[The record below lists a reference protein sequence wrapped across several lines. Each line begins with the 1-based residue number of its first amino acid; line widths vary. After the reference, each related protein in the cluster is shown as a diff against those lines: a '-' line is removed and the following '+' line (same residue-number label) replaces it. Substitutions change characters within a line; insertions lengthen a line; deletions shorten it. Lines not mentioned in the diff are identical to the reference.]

1 MKSKLTKDE
10 VRQRLTGPI
19 PSVKTPFNEDGSI
32 DYEGLHNQIE
42 FQLGAKCRT
51 ILLTDG
57 DSHFECMSRQEI
69 AEVTR
74 KVCQQVGDRAMIV
87 AADSFY
93 GTAHSI
99 EFANYARDCDADVL
113 MVLPPN
119 WANSCTPQTMAE
131 HYAVVAEHLP
141 VMIVTNIFI
150 KQGADFGLET
160 IRLALDLSEN
170 IVAVKD
176 DMCGAFARRLCLL
189 AHQHCAVFAGGQ
201 KVNHVNMWPYG
212 CDGYLSTFMSFRPD
226 IAWKYWHA
234 IEANDIETARGVI
247 SDIDIPFFD
256 FLIKTGNWNAAM
268 HGVLELFGICKRW
281 RRKPYYS
288 LNDEEMDGLAK
299 FLHDKDLLDK

>member
-1 MKSKLTKDE
+1 MKSQLTKDQ
-10 VRQRLTGPI
+10 VCHCLSGPI
-19 PSVKTPFNEDGSI
+19 PSVKTPFNKDGSI
-32 DYEGLHNQIE
+32 DYEGLGNQIE

-57 DSHFECMSRQEI
+57 DSHLECMSRQEI

-93 GTAHSI
+93 GTSDSI
-99 EFANYARDCDADVL
+99 AFANYARDCGADVL

-119 WANSCTPQTMAE
+119 WADSCTPQTMAE
-131 HYAVVAEHLP
+131 HYAAVAEHIP

-150 KQGADFGLET
+150 KQGANFGLET

-176 DMCGAFARRLCLL
+176 DMCGDFARRLCLL

-201 KVNHVNMWPYG
+201 KVNHMNMWPYG

-288 LNDEEMDGLAK
+288 LNDKEMDGLAK
-299 FLHDKDLLDK
+299 FLHDENLLEK